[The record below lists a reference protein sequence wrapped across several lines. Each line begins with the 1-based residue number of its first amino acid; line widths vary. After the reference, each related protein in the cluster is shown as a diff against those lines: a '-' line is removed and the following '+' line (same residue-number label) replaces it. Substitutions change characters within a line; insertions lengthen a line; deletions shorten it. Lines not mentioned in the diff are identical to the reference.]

1 MTRCISLFGIWINNA
16 IHRNCFVNTISG
28 YFRQLGYQTQDDAD
42 CRPRFDNTIV
52 VGRNQDNIFRAINA
66 LLVTRDACKSRI
78 HDRRDY
84 CDFRFVPWF
93 LALAVNL
100 CHGRDI
106 ITEMCTISTLNG
118 QFCVNV
124 SSAFLSWAR
133 IVAWLTLLPCRE
145 CIQND
150 GIMQCTDG
158 CSFLDQTDSDTA
170 SDTSVACDRK
180 HATSRPHPITRESV
194 LSCQPVNK
202 GRSCKQDCH
211 ARVTDREFGYRLLQ

>member
-1 MTRCISLFGIWINNA
+1 MSHYQLNHLFTNKQFGFIKGRSASL
-16 IHRNCFVNTISG
+16 
-28 YFRQLGYQTQDDAD
+28 QLLQ
-42 CRPRFDNTIV
+42 I
-52 VGRNQDNIFRAINA
+52 
-66 LLVTRDACKSRI
+66 TRDVCKSRI

-84 CDFRFVPWF
+84 RDFRLVPWF
-93 LALAVNL
+93 SATAVIL
-100 CHGRDI
+100 TKI
-106 ITEMCTISTLNG
+106 CTIWTING
-118 QFCVNV
+118 QFCVNIC
-124 SSAFLSWAR
+124 SAFLSRAR
-133 IVAWLTLLPCRE
+133 KVAWLTLLPCRE